1 MEQFDRILFVCTDN
15 TCRSVIAEAVMRNV
29 CRERKIQI
37 ASRGLVVLFP
47 EPLNPKAVAVLAGN
61 QMTPAKEMSEPL
73 EEEDIT
79 GDTLILAMTAHD
91 REMIRERFPRARYV
105 YTLGDYAGKPGD
117 VEVPHGGSLADYG
130 ACCEYIDLLV
140 KLVAERLFRG
150 EPSIQRER
158 EDEI

>member
-1 MEQFDRILFVCTDN
+1 MERYERILFVCMDN
-15 TCRSVIAEAVMRNV
+15 TCRSIIAEAVMRNV
-29 CRERKIQI
+29 CRERKLQI

-79 GDTLILAMTAHD
+79 GETLILAMTAHE
-91 REMIRERFPRARYV
+91 REMIRERFPQV
-105 YTLGDYAGKPGD
+105 QHLYTLGDYAGTPGD

-140 KLVAERLFRG
+140 KLAAERLFRG
-150 EPSIQRER
+150 
-158 EDEI
+158 DK